1 MNKKTTFFIILFF
14 FVLLIVLG
22 IYFFMNYINTNN
34 SNTNYNAEKTSNDQN
49 ISNDNNSYS
58 SETQNNLSNVENN
71 YTTSITNE
79 NIEVPIHETEEYIP
93 IEEELGSFSTKI
105 HNQEEARQNNIKLVT
120 SALNG
125 TIVKNG
131 DTFSFTSIVG
141 PATTEKGYQKANVI
155 DKDGNNVP
163 GLGGGMCQVSTTVYN
178 AVLSIPSLTV
188 TERHPHTAVVPY
200 IESGKDAAVAY
211 GSLDLKFV
219 NNTGY
224 DVKLYTE
231 TTGLEVIA
239 RIVSLK

>member
-14 FVLLIVLG
+14 SVLIILIG
-22 IYFFMNYINTNN
+22 IYFIVNYINTNSN
-34 SNTNYNAEKTSNDQN
+34 SNTNYIAEKTSNNETIQN
-49 ISNDNNSYS
+49 TDSSYS
-58 SETQNNLSNVENN
+58 PETENN
-71 YTTSITNE
+71 TTNIE
-79 NIEVPIHETEEYIP
+79 NIEVPIHETTEYVP

-105 HNQEEARQNNIKLVT
+105 HNQQESRQNNIKIVT
-120 SALNG
+120 NALNG
-125 TIVKNG
+125 TIVKNR

-141 PATTEKGYQKANVI
+141 PATSEKGYQKANVI

-163 GLGGGMCQVSTTVYN
+163 GLGGGMCQVSSTVYN
-178 AVLSIPSLTV
+178 VVLSIPSLTV
-188 TERHPHTAVVPY
+188 TQRHPHTAIVPY

-224 DVKLYTE
+224 DIKLYTE

-239 RIVSLK
+239 RIVCLK